1 MLYNIS
7 VHKVQD
13 RNRKNRETEVLEKM
27 SEVGIIGQMY
37 EDQRTRKRGKL
48 LERDEKYKTLLM
60 ESPEGKSFNITFG
73 GFKSN
78 WREVEPA
85 EVVEPVTEPV
95 KEEVIEEKPVKKER
109 KKQAERDVNPE
120 LEDMALKVL
129 DYSKT
134 FNDVKVSTN
143 VVPIKR
149 RVTLKVDNRRIFILT
164 HKSRKHN
171 FDVCVHENLYLRIRD
186 NKYVKDASFHD
197 TWQSMKYSF
206 VIEIDEIGQ
215 FFEDIR
221 PYVID
226 CICGVNKED

>member
-1 MLYNIS
+1 
-7 VHKVQD
+7 
-13 RNRKNRETEVLEKM
+13 M

-37 EDQRTRKRGKL
+37 EDRRTRKRGKL

-78 WREVEPA
+78 WREVEIA
-85 EVVEPVTEPV
+85 EVVEPLTEEPVTEPV
-95 KEEVIEEKPVKKER
+95 KEEVAEEKPVKKVR

-134 FNDVKVSTN
+134 FNDVKVNTN

-171 FDVCVHENLYLRIRD
+171 FDVQVNESLFLRIRD
-186 NKYVKDASFHD
+186 NKYVNKASFHD
-197 TWQSMKYSF
+197 NWPGMKYLF
-206 VIEIDEIGQ
+206 TIETNDMDK
-215 FFEDIR
+215 FLEDAK
-221 PYVID
+221 PEVMDY
-226 CICGVNKED
+226 ICGVNKED

>member
-1 MLYNIS
+1 
-7 VHKVQD
+7 
-13 RNRKNRETEVLEKM
+13 M

-37 EDQRTRKRGKL
+37 EDRRTRKRGKL
-48 LERDEKYKTLLM
+48 LERDKKYKTLLM

-78 WREVEPA
+78 WRKVEIAEPEVVEPD
-85 EVVEPVTEPV
+85 VVESVIEEPVTEPV
-95 KEEVIEEKPVKKER
+95 KEEVIEEKPVKKAR

-221 PYVID
+221 PYVMD

>member
-1 MLYNIS
+1 
-7 VHKVQD
+7 
-13 RNRKNRETEVLEKM
+13 M

-37 EDQRTRKRGKL
+37 EDRRTKKRGKL

-60 ESPEGKSFNITFG
+60 ESTEGKSFNITFG

-78 WREVEPA
+78 WRQVEIVEPT
-85 EVVEPVTEPV
+85 EVVEPLVEEPVTEPV
-95 KEEVIEEKPVKKER
+95 KEEVAEEKPVKKAR

-221 PYVID
+221 PYVMD